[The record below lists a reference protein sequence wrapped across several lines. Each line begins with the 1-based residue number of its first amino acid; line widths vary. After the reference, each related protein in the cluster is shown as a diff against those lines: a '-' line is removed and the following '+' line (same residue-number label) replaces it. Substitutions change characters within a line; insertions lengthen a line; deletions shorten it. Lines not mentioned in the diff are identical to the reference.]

1 MNEEVLYNAEELLMH
16 EIDDIVDAKR
26 NGKQLSMDDICCLEK
41 MLKGVESINRTLM
54 LQQADRDYNED
65 PMAFEERTTRNGYG
79 YGSSRANNGG
89 YNSSGNYYTM
99 RGSYANRGGYNNRRS
114 GHDDARAVIESKMNS
129 AIDERERMVYQN
141 LLSELDRR

>member
-65 PMAFEERTTRNGYG
+65 PMAFEERATRNGYG
-79 YGSSRANNGG
+79 YGSSRAYGN
-89 YNSSGNYYTM
+89 SGNYYTM
-99 RGSYANRGGYNNRRS
+99 RGSFANRSGGRNDYGNRRS
-114 GHDDARAVIESKMNS
+114 GHDDARAVIENKMNS

-141 LLSELDRR
+141 LLNELDRR